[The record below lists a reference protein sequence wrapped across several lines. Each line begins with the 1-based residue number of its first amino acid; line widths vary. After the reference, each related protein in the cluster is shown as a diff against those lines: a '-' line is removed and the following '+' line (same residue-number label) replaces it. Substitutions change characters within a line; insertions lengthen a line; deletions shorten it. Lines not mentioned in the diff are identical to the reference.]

1 MYRNC
6 FFISLFS
13 LLILCSCE
21 ETNSDNLM
29 QNPNSG
35 EFGEVGKEVVKE
47 YDYSFDLIQTP
58 GKWFISKLD
67 TCHQDSLREKLI
79 ESYEYLNRKIP
90 IKEDSLQRLAYLI
103 RLVPGNMFSLRSGV
117 CVDDSLVSPDGYE
130 TARMYEGHVL
140 QMLEFEDY
148 ADVARV
154 RGQLDEYVQDADL
167 QMNGSFWIEF
177 SIGQD
182 TCCQELEVR
191 SICQPIQKP

>member
-1 MYRNC
+1 
-6 FFISLFS
+6 
-13 LLILCSCE
+13 
-21 ETNSDNLM
+21 
-29 QNPNSG
+29 
-35 EFGEVGKEVVKE
+35 
-47 YDYSFDLIQTP
+47 
-58 GKWFISKLD
+58 
-67 TCHQDSLREKLI
+67 
-79 ESYEYLNRKIP
+79 
-90 IKEDSLQRLAYLI
+90 
-103 RLVPGNMFSLRSGV
+103 
-117 CVDDSLVSPDGYE
+117 
-130 TARMYEGHVL
+130 MYEGHVL

>member
-21 ETNSDNLM
+21 ETNSDNLV

-67 TCHQDSLREKLI
+67 TCHQDSLREELI
-79 ESYEYLNRKIP
+79 GSYEYLHRQIP

-103 RLVPGNMFSLRSGV
+103 RLVPGNLFSLRSGV

>member
-21 ETNSDNLM
+21 ETNSDNLV

-47 YDYSFDLIQTP
+47 YDYSFDLIQAP

-67 TCHQDSLREKLI
+67 TCHQDSLREKLM
-79 ESYEYLNRKIP
+79 ESYEYLHRQIP

-103 RLVPGNMFSLRSGV
+103 RLVPGNLFSLRSGV

-130 TARMYEGHVL
+130 TARMYEGHAL

-148 ADVARV
+148 ADIARV